1 MTRYPYRSWF
11 ALAGVV
17 ASLSACADAGPTSPA
32 APAGP
37 SAASALLPARLAP
50 GAYYLRTVD
59 DRPLPLGL
67 ASGLRL
73 ESGFVVADSTEA
85 QLVGWGESVGRD
97 DAGSVRLTTGTARV
111 LADAPQGSAQ
121 VATISWRNAAAS
133 RDSVSWSRDS
143 VIVHRSAAGLSAAG
157 AGRRLVYTRATAAD
171 TL

>member
-1 MTRYPYRSWF
+1 MSSRPCRAWL
-11 ALAGVV
+11 ALAGAVTLLTACGDV
-17 ASLSACADAGPTSPA
+17 APTSPG
-32 APAGP
+32 APAKP
-37 SAASALLPARLAP
+37 SAASTLSPARLVP
-50 GAYYLRTVD
+50 GAYYLRSVD
-59 DRPLPLGL
+59 DRRLPLSL

-111 LADAPQGSAQ
+111 LADAPPGGAQ
-121 VATISWRNAAAS
+121 VVTISWRNAAAS

-143 VIVHRSAAGLSAAG
+143 VIVHRSAQGLSAAG

>member
-1 MTRYPYRSWF
+1 MTSHPYRSWF
-11 ALAGVV
+11 VLAGVV
-17 ASLSACADAGPTSPA
+17 ASLSACADAGLTSPG

-37 SAASALLPARLAP
+37 SAASALSPARLVP
-50 GAYYLRTVD
+50 GAYYLRSVD

-67 ASGLRL
+67 ANGLQL
-73 ESGFVVADSTEA
+73 ASGFVVADSTDA
-85 QLVGWGESVGRD
+85 QLVGWGESVGRA

-111 LADAPQGSAQ
+111 LAGAPHGGSQ
-121 VATISWRNAAAS
+121 VATISWRNAAAT